1 MQKRAHFLTTI
12 GIGLTGI
19 LMVFQESM
27 AARALLL
34 VPLLVLQHIAF
45 IFFSKEY
52 DALMVMQW
60 KKKESRIKEADSKIK
75 EGEQKVPEKKEDWEE
90 VQKRRDFTGR
100 SRGRVQRISE
110 LY

>member
-1 MQKRAHFLTTI
+1 MQKRAHFLITL
-12 GIGLTGI
+12 GIGLTGVS
-19 LMVFQESM
+19 MVFQESM

-60 KKKESRIKEADSKIK
+60 KKKESRVKEAESKIK
-75 EGEQKVPEKKEDWEE
+75 EAEQKAPEKKEGGEE
-90 VQKRRDFTGR
+90 VQTRRSFTGR